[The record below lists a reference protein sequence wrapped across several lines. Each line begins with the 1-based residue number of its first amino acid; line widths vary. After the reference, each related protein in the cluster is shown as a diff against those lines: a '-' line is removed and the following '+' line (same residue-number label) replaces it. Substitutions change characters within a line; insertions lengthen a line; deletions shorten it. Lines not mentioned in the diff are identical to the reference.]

1 MAPIIGQPVPCMDAR
16 TGAPFE
22 FEAQHLLS
30 SGLVDLSWSPDSS
43 QLCLGSADGIHN
55 LLVPDGS
62 GGAYVAWVDSR
73 LGAPDIYLTRLTIS
87 GTTAT
92 VWPEGGFPVCS
103 APLSQYNLDACSDG
117 AGGVLL
123 AWQDFRS
130 GHASQVCAARIGA
143 DHASAAGWTDGG
155 VAVASG
161 AADQYS
167 PHVVSDGTGGAFV
180 IWQSRE
186 ASGLGA
192 RMQHL
197 SGAGSLAQGWPA
209 SGAPILPGQEG
220 VAGLSLSRESTG
232 QLQILWRSAAGGNVA
247 IKSAL
252 LDPSSAPDSA
262 WAAGAVTL
270 TSGAIEISEP
280 RLARLA
286 DGTLLVSWAEWRG
299 GLGILKAQMLSATG
313 GIAPN
318 WPAAGL
324 TIADSVAVSTPAILS
339 VSGGAILAWEDLR
352 AGTGPD
358 IYAARVTA
366 ASTLDTGWESG
377 GVPLCTAAGVQYAPA
392 LSADGNGGAIAVWSD
407 AVSEASSSFLAARQ
421 SGSDP
426 SRLIRVE
433 TNSGY
438 ARITWEIAPGSGDLF
453 PAYRANDAGE
463 WNLLKVLALTDS
475 SHVVLED
482 PSAPLG
488 AEVQYRLAIEGQG
501 SIRFLAPVIV
511 NVPADPLRLE
521 LTRAWPS
528 GNGQGIEIA
537 FSLPRGPAA
546 RVEVFDVMGRRV
558 GELSLNQFAPGIR
571 AARVPMGAHAAS
583 SIYFVRL
590 SQGSRSSTRRVV
602 FLR

>member
-1 MAPIIGQPVPCMDAR
+1 MDAR
-16 TGAPFE
+16 TGTAFE

-30 SGLVDLSWSPDSS
+30 TGLVELGWSPDSS

-62 GGAYVAWVDSR
+62 GGAYLAWVDSR

-87 GTTAT
+87 GATAT
-92 VWPEGGFPVCS
+92 GWPEGGFPVCS

-130 GHASQVCAARIGA
+130 GHASQVYAARIAA

-167 PHVVSDGTGGAFV
+167 PRIVTDGTGGAFV

-197 SGAGSLAQGWPA
+197 SGTSTVAQGWPSA
-209 SGAPILPGQEG
+209 GAPILPAQEG
-220 VAGLSLSRESTG
+220 VAGVSLSRESTG
-232 QLQILWRSAAGGNVA
+232 QLQILWRGASGSGLALKA
-247 IKSAL
+247 SL

-262 WAAGAVTL
+262 WAGGAITLSSGAV
-270 TSGAIEISEP
+270 EISEP
-280 RLARLA
+280 RLVRLA
-286 DGTLLVSWAEWRG
+286 DGTLLVSWAEWREG
-299 GLGILKAQMLSATG
+299 QGILKAQMLSVTG
-313 GIAPN
+313 GLAPN

-324 TIADSVAVSTPAILS
+324 TIADSVAVSTPAILPL
-339 VSGGAILAWEDLR
+339 SGGAIIAWEDLR
-352 AGTGPD
+352 SGTGPD
-358 IYAARVTA
+358 IYAARITEA
-366 ASTLDTGWESG
+366 GTLDPNWQPG
-377 GVPLCTAAGVQYAPA
+377 GVPICTAAGVQYAPA

-407 AVSEASSSFLAARQ
+407 AVSEASGSFLAARQ

-426 SRLIRVE
+426 ARLIKVE

-453 PAYRANDAGE
+453 PAYRANDAAE
-463 WNLLKVLALTDS
+463 WKLLKVLALTDS
-475 SHVVLED
+475 SRVVLED
-482 PSAPLG
+482 TSAPLG
-488 AEVQYRLAIEGQG
+488 AEVQYRLAIQGQG
-501 SIRFLAPVIV
+501 SIRFLAPVAV
-511 NVPADPLRLE
+511 NVPSDPLRLE
-521 LTRAWPS
+521 LTRAWPAA
-528 GNGQGIEIA
+528 NREAIEIA

-558 GELSLNQFAPGIR
+558 GELSLSQFAPGIR

>member
-1 MAPIIGQPVPCMDAR
+1 MLCTDAR
-16 TGAPFE
+16 TGTPFE
-22 FEAQHLLS
+22 FQAQHLLS

-55 LLVPDGS
+55 LLVPDGV

-87 GTTAT
+87 GTTAAG
-92 VWPEGGFPVCS
+92 WPEGGFPVCS

-130 GHASQVCAARIGA
+130 GHASQVYAARIGA
-143 DHASAAGWTDGG
+143 DHGVAAGWTDGG
-155 VAVASG
+155 VPLASG

-167 PHVVSDGTGGAFV
+167 PRIVADGAGGAFV

-192 RMQHL
+192 RIQHL
-197 SGAGSLAQGWPA
+197 SSSSTVAQGWPSA
-209 SGAPILPGQEG
+209 GAPILPGQEG
-220 VAGLSLSRESTG
+220 VAGVSLSRESTG
-232 QLQILWRSAAGGNVA
+232 QLQLLWRGAASGGGLA
-247 IKSAL
+247 LKSAL

-262 WAAGAVTL
+262 STPTAVTL
-270 TSGAIEISEP
+270 SSGAIEISEP

-286 DGTLLVSWAEWRG
+286 DGTLLVSWAEWREG
-299 GLGILKAQMLSATG
+299 QGILKAQMLSAGG

-318 WPAAGL
+318 WPAGGL
-324 TIADSVAVSTPAILS
+324 TIADSVAVSTPAILP
-339 VSGGAILAWEDLR
+339 VSGGAIIAWEDLR

-358 IYAARVTA
+358 IYAARVTEA
-366 ASTLDTGWESG
+366 GTLDTGWESG
-377 GVPLCTAAGVQYAPA
+377 GVPICTAAGVQYAPA

-407 AVSEASSSFLAARQ
+407 AVSEASGSFLAARQ

-426 SRLIRVE
+426 ARLIRVE

-438 ARITWEIAPGSGDLF
+438 ARITWEIAPGSGELF
-453 PAYRANDAGE
+453 PAYRAIDAGE
-463 WNLLKVLALTDS
+463 WTLLKVLALTDS
-475 SHVVLED
+475 SRVVLED

-488 AEVQYRLAIEGQG
+488 AEVQYRLAIQAQG

-511 NVPADPLRLE
+511 HVPADPVRLE

-537 FSLPRGPAA
+537 FSLPRGPVAK
-546 RVEVFDVMGRRV
+546 VEVFDVMGRRV

-583 SIYFVRL
+583 AIYFVRL